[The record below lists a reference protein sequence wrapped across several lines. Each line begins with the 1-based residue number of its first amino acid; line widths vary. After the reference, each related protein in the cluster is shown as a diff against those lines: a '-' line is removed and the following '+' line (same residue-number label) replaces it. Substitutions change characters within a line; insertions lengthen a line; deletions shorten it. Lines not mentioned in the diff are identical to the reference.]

1 MIDKL
6 KMDDKNFTYQEYN
19 KYSIEMIYYLISDV
33 IDQTFSFGSQIPSI
47 YDNYYENS
55 KSDDIIDTNRMDK
68 IDIILKA
75 ATITTDAIISECEN
89 LK

>member
-6 KMDDKNFTYQEYN
+6 KMDDKNFTYQEYH

>member
-1 MIDKL
+1 
-6 KMDDKNFTYQEYN
+6 
-19 KYSIEMIYYLISDV
+19 MIYYLTSDV

-55 KSDDIIDTNRMDK
+55 KSDDIIDANRMDK
-68 IDIILKA
+68 IDFILKA
-75 ATITTDAIISECEN
+75 GTITTDAIISECEN